1 MRIRVSIALKVV
13 FTYIGAHPEYPV
25 IIIIIIIMIIT
36 LEIIFL
42 DIYIT
47 RNNIEII

>member
-1 MRIRVSIALKVV
+1 MRIKVSIALKVV

-25 IIIIIIIMIIT
+25 IIIIMIIT

-42 DIYIT
+42 YIYIT
-47 RNNIEII
+47 QKQY